1 MCKEYGF
8 GDYMLRWIHILM
20 NDRISCVKNNGL
32 LSGDFEMQR
41 GLRQGCPLS
50 PLLFVLA
57 VELLAHKIRYDEN
70 IKGININTKTAKVR
84 QYADDTT
91 LLLKD
96 NIDIRE
102 VLSRLKEFEFISG
115 LKINKNKSYLMCPGN
130 PGLVGSEIEGIKV
143 SKEVKILG
151 VWFDNDVQAKD
162 NCRN

>member
-1 MCKEYGF
+1 
-8 GDYMLRWIHILM
+8 M

-57 VELLAHKIRYDEN
+57 VELLAHRIRYDEN

-115 LKINKNKSYLMCPGN
+115 LKI
-130 PGLVGSEIEGIKV
+130 
-143 SKEVKILG
+143 
-151 VWFDNDVQAKD
+151 
-162 NCRN
+162 